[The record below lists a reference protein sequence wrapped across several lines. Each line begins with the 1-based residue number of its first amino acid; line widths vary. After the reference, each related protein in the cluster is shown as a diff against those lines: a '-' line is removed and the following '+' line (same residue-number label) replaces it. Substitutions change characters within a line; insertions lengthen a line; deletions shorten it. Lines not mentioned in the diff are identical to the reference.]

1 VVWDLPLQG
10 GPGGPTSITS
20 AAPHPNDPTFYIEP
34 SFSARGA
41 QSSAHRHHAIDY
53 VELTVTDLEQAKRFY
68 SEAFGWR
75 FNDYGPEYAG
85 IQSPQGA
92 SAPEVGGLSQGQEVR
107 SGGLLVL
114 LYSSDLNRSVE
125 AVKHAGGQVVNGP
138 YAFPGGRRFHFTDPS
153 GNELGVWAEA

>member
-1 VVWDLPLQG
+1 MQG
-10 GPGGPTSITS
+10 VS
-20 AAPHPNDPTFYIEP
+20 
-34 SFSARGA
+34 

-92 SAPEVGGLSQGQEVR
+92 SVPEVGGLSR
-107 SGGLLVL
+107 ARRRGG
-114 LYSSDLNRSVE
+114 
-125 AVKHAGGQVVNGP
+125 GP
-138 YAFPGGRRFHFTDPS
+138 LGRCIRLTWTGPLRRCS
-153 GNELGVWAEA
+153 TPAARW